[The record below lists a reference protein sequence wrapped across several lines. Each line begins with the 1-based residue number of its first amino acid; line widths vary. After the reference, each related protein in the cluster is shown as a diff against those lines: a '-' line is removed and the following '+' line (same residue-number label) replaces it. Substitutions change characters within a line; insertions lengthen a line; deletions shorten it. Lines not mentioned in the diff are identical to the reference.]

1 MLKNAHKEVE
11 YRLAKWVFRNLEKEQ
26 ILEPDEVE
34 KIWLELLSFY
44 DPPTKSIE
52 VVTGTFGGDVDG

>member
-26 ILEPDEVE
+26 ILESDEVE
-34 KIWLELLSFY
+34 KIWLELLSIY
-44 DPPTKSIE
+44 DPPTKSVE